1 MRLSRFNGRICMD
14 MKVLVVGGGG
24 REHAIIWKLKQSP
37 VVGRIWCAPGNGGI
51 ARLAECIPADVM
63 DIGRMVDLAQSLAVD
78 LVVVGPDDPLAAG
91 MVDAMEKA
99 GIRAFGPNRAAA
111 ALEASKSF
119 SKDLMMRYGIP
130 TAAYAA
136 FEDSGAAVDW
146 LKNQKMP
153 IVVKADGLALGKGV
167 LICATLREAED
178 AVRGMLDEGRFG
190 RAGSRVVIEE
200 CLTGPEV
207 TVLAFTDGRTMLP
220 MASSQDH
227 KRAFDQDAGPNTG
240 GMGTF
245 SPSLVYTAEMDAWC
259 MDHIYRPTMEAMN
272 REGRTFKG
280 VLYFGL
286 MITPDGPKVIEYNAR
301 FGDPEAQVILP
312 RLENDLMDI
321 FLAILE
327 GRLSGTV
334 LSWKPDTA
342 VCVVMASGGYPET
355 YRKGYPICGLAEAES
370 TEGVIVFHAGTK
382 AENGQLLT
390 NGGRVLGVTA
400 VGPDMDGARA
410 RAYAGVGCIAF
421 QDAHWRR
428 DIGIK

>member
-1 MRLSRFNGRICMD
+1 MN
-14 MKVLVVGGGG
+14 VLVVGGGG

-37 VVGRIWCAPGNGGI
+37 MVGKIWCAPGNGGI
-51 ARLAECIPADVM
+51 ARLASCIPADVA
-63 DIGRMVDLAQSLAVD
+63 DIAGMVKIARDLAVD

-91 MVDAMEKA
+91 MVDAMEEA

-111 ALEASKSF
+111 AIEASKSF
-119 SKDLMMRYGIP
+119 SKDLMKKYGIP

-136 FEDSGAAVDW
+136 FEDSGTAVDW
-146 LKNQKMP
+146 LRKQKMP

-167 LICATLREAED
+167 LICSTLAEAEA
-178 AVRGMLDEGRFG
+178 AVTSILDEGRFG

-227 KRAFDQDAGPNTG
+227 KRAYDQDAGPNTG

-245 SPSLVYTAEMDAWC
+245 SPSLVYTPEMAVWC

-272 REGRTFKG
+272 IEGRTVRG
-280 VLYFGL
+280 VLYFGI
-286 MITPDGPKVIEYNAR
+286 MVTPEGPKVIEYNAR
-301 FGDPEAQVILP
+301 FGDPETQVILP

-321 FLAILE
+321 FLAILQ
-327 GRLSGTV
+327 GRLDEVV
-334 LSWKPDTA
+334 LAWKPVTA
-342 VCVVMASGGYPET
+342 VCVVMASGGYPGP
-355 YRKGYPICGLAEAES
+355 YRKGYPISGLDEAES
-370 TEGVIVFHAGTK
+370 LEDVTVFHAGSTC
-382 AENGQLLT
+382 ENGQVLT

-400 VGPDMDGARA
+400 TGPDMERARA
-410 RAYAGVGCIAF
+410 RAYAGVGRITF

-428 DIGIK
+428 DIGVK